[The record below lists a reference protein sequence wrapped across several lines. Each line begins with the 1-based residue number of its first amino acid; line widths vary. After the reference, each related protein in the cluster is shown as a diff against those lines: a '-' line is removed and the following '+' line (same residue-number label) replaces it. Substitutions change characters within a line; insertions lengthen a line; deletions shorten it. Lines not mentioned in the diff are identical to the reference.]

1 MFRKSRPMSPTSFDP
16 RKQLTEADFKIFSR
30 RALITLIRWSKI
42 IQFRERVVEIPLLRI
57 PRSPLCATALSSTRF
72 ALWPRVLARALRYLT
87 SWMNTS
93 LLKFFIMD
101 LLFLFCA
108 ITLHRSVS
116 TPSFR
121 GALLLQGWGIIF
133 FPIELIKA
141 VGDWCSDTILIY
153 LTMPLTVRLYSA
165 NMHCKTTQQQNS
177 LHPHTN

>member
-30 RALITLIRWSKI
+30 RVLITLRWSKI

-108 ITLHRSVS
+108 IILHRSVS
-116 TPSFR
+116 TPSFSR
-121 GALLLQGWGIIF
+121 GTPFAGVGHHF
-133 FPIELIKA
+133 F
-141 VGDWCSDTILIY
+141 S
-153 LTMPLTVRLYSA
+153 
-165 NMHCKTTQQQNS
+165 H
-177 LHPHTN
+177 

>member
-1 MFRKSRPMSPTSFDP
+1 MFRKSRPMSPTSFDS

-30 RALITLIRWSKI
+30 RVLITLRWSKI

-108 ITLHRSVS
+108 IILHRSVS
-116 TPSFR
+116 TPSFS
-121 GALLLQGWGIIF
+121 QGTPFAGVGHHF
-133 FPIELIKA
+133 F
-141 VGDWCSDTILIY
+141 S
-153 LTMPLTVRLYSA
+153 
-165 NMHCKTTQQQNS
+165 H
-177 LHPHTN
+177 

>member
-30 RALITLIRWSKI
+30 RVLITLRWSKI

-87 SWMNTS
+87 GWMNTS

-116 TPSFR
+116 TPSFSR
-121 GALLLQGWGIIF
+121 GTPFAGVGHHF
-133 FPIELIKA
+133 F
-141 VGDWCSDTILIY
+141 S
-153 LTMPLTVRLYSA
+153 
-165 NMHCKTTQQQNS
+165 H
-177 LHPHTN
+177 